1 MANKNKPIEEKSY
14 KDKSW
19 HKRPLTIKQRKFI
32 EEVTKSW
39 NATEAAAKVYKTKN
53 NNSAWVIWSQNL
65 RKLNIKESIEER
77 VNICKNIIFSIATNP
92 DSKDEVKIKA
102 AQDVID
108 RVEWKATQKIE
119 WKVDGDLVIK
129 IVNYGIND
137 TAQV

>member
-92 DSKDEVKIKA
+92 EAKDEVKIKA

-108 RVEWKATQKIE
+108 RVEWKATQKVENNLKLDESI
-119 WKVDGDLVIK
+119 KGIK
-129 IVNYGIND
+129 IEIS
-137 TAQV
+137 